1 MSERFHI
8 TLEHPG
14 DHAAAVIA
22 LRLALKRLWRDHRL
36 RCIEVSP
43 GDSDAARAIQRQR
56 TIDDEAA
63 DLPIVETTG
72 ERFES

>member
-1 MSERFHI
+1 MAERF
-8 TLEHPG
+8 TVELEHPG

-43 GDSDAARAIQRQR
+43 AIDEASRAIQRQHELDR
-56 TIDDEAA
+56 KAA
-63 DLPIVETTG
+63 SIPVAHRIENPLP
-72 ERFES
+72 

>member
-1 MSERFHI
+1 MAERFNLQ
-8 TLEHPG
+8 LEHVG
-14 DHAAAVIA
+14 DGDAHMA

-43 GDSDAARAIQRQR
+43 GDSEAARAIQRQR
-56 TIDDEAA
+56 TIDDEAG
-63 DLPIVETTG
+63 DLPIIETAG